1 MLLVLLVVAAE
12 IKVWVVPWSGPKA
25 VFIVG
30 SLLWTLPLL
39 LRRRLPF
46 AAPVFAF
53 AVQAASAFADPTLG
67 AETTAFLALLL
78 AFWVVGAYNER
89 TQAIAGA
96 AIGFAS
102 IAVIARVDERLGLE
116 EAVSG
121 ILFGG
126 VVSLIAYAL
135 QQRGKRTAELEER
148 AALLE
153 REREAAERAA
163 VAEERRRIARE
174 LHDVIAHS
182 ITLMT
187 VQAGAARLL
196 LSEDPG
202 ERGNPSC
209 RSRRRAGTHSQSC
222 VVCSACCAPTSGEA
236 SLAPQPGLARLDDL
250 LGQARGAGLP
260 VELAVAGEPR
270 VLPPGVELTA
280 YRIVQEALTNARRH
294 AGPAHA
300 HVLLRYRIKALDL
313 EVTDDG
319 RAAPTIGDGGRAW
332 ARRHA
337 RARRA
342 LRRHLRG
349 RPPSG
354 RRLRSAGTT
363 PARNRGRMIRVVIAD
378 DQALLRGGFRMIL
391 ESQNDIEVVG
401 EAADGREALEQ
412 ARALEPDVVLMDIRM
427 PELDGLEATR
437 QLVGGRRC
445 AARSHPD
452 DV

>member
-1 MLLVLLVVAAE
+1 VNAGPEPRGQSAAETMTAFLKRHLLDVLLVLLVVAAE

-53 AVQAASAFADPTLG
+53 AVQAGSAFLDPTLG

-89 TQAIAGA
+89 TQAIAGV

-102 IAVIARVDERLGLE
+102 IAVVARVDERLGLE

-126 VVSLIAYAL
+126 VVTLIAYAL
-135 QQRGKRTAELEER
+135 QRRAKRTAELEER
-148 AALLE
+148 AARFE
-153 REREAAERAA
+153 REREEAERDA

-202 ERGNPSC
+202 RAREPVLSVEETGRHALAELRRLLGMLSADER
-209 RSRRRAGTHSQSC
+209 
-222 VVCSACCAPTSGEA
+222 EA

-250 LGQARGAGLP
+250 LGQARVAGLP

-280 YRIVQEALTNARRH
+280 YRIVQEALTNARKH
-294 AGPAHA
+294 AGPARA
-300 HVLLRYRIKALDL
+300 HVLLRYRIEALDL

-319 RAAPTIGDGGRAW
+319 RAAPTPDDGAGHGLIGMRERVALYDGTFEAGPCPEGGYAV
-332 ARRHA
+332 
-337 RARRA
+337 RAR
-342 LRRHLRG
+342 LPLETG
-349 RPPSG
+349 
-354 RRLRSAGTT
+354 AG
-363 PARNRGRMIRVVIAD
+363 
-378 DQALLRGGFRMIL
+378 
-391 ESQNDIEVVG
+391 
-401 EAADGREALEQ
+401 
-412 ARALEPDVVLMDIRM
+412 
-427 PELDGLEATR
+427 
-437 QLVGGRRC
+437 
-445 AARSHPD
+445 
-452 DV
+452 

>member
-1 MLLVLLVVAAE
+1 VTAPPHLRGQPSAASLTIFVKRHLLDVLVVLLVVAAE
-12 IKVWVVPWSGPKA
+12 IKVWIVPWSGPKA

-39 LRRRLPF
+39 LRRRFPF

-53 AVQAASAFADPTLG
+53 AAQAASAFLDPTLG

-78 AFWVVGAYNER
+78 AFWVVGAHNER

-102 IAVIARVDERLGLE
+102 IAVVTRVDERLGLE

-121 ILFGG
+121 ILLGG

-135 QQRGKRTAELEER
+135 QQRGKRTTELEER

-153 REREAAERAA
+153 REREGAEQAAA
-163 VAEERRRIARE
+163 AEERRRIARE

-196 LSEDPG
+196 LNEDPG
-202 ERGNPSC
+202 RALEPILSVEETGRHALAELRRLLGMLRADER
-209 RSRRRAGTHSQSC
+209 
-222 VVCSACCAPTSGEA
+222 EA
-236 SLAPQPGLARLDDL
+236 SLAPQPGLDRLDDL

-260 VELAVAGEPR
+260 VELAIAGESR

-294 AGPAHA
+294 AGPARA
-300 HVLLRYRIKALDL
+300 HILLRYRIEALDL

-319 RAAPTIGDGGRAW
+319 RQPPTPGDRGGHGLIGMRERVALYDGTFEAGPRPQGGYAV
-332 ARRHA
+332 
-337 RARRA
+337 RAR
-342 LRRHLRG
+342 LPLETE
-349 RPPSG
+349 
-354 RRLRSAGTT
+354 AG
-363 PARNRGRMIRVVIAD
+363 
-378 DQALLRGGFRMIL
+378 
-391 ESQNDIEVVG
+391 
-401 EAADGREALEQ
+401 
-412 ARALEPDVVLMDIRM
+412 
-427 PELDGLEATR
+427 
-437 QLVGGRRC
+437 
-445 AARSHPD
+445 
-452 DV
+452 

>member
-1 MLLVLLVVAAE
+1 VNARPHLRGRSAAETITIFLKRHLLDVLLVLLVVAAE

-53 AVQAASAFADPTLG
+53 AVQAGSAFADPTLG
-67 AETTAFLALLL
+67 AETTAFLALVL

-102 IAVIARVDERLGLE
+102 IAVVARVDERLGLE

-135 QQRGKRTAELEER
+135 QRRGKRTAELEER
-148 AALLE
+148 AARLE
-153 REREAAERAA
+153 RKREEAERAA
-163 VAEERRRIARE
+163 AAEERRRIARD

-196 LSEDPG
+196 LSEDQGRAREPVLSVEETG
-202 ERGNPSC
+202 RQALAELRRLLGMLRADER
-209 RSRRRAGTHSQSC
+209 
-222 VVCSACCAPTSGEA
+222 EA

-250 LGQARGAGLP
+250 LGQARAAGLP

-280 YRIVQEALTNARRH
+280 YRIVQEALTNAHRH
-294 AGPAHA
+294 AGPARA
-300 HVLLRYRIKALDL
+300 HVLLRYRIEALDL

-319 RAAPTIGDGGRAW
+319 GAAPTRGDEAGHGLVGMRERVALYDGTFEAGPRPEGGYAV
-332 ARRHA
+332 
-337 RARRA
+337 RAR
-342 LRRHLRG
+342 LPLETG
-349 RPPSG
+349 
-354 RRLRSAGTT
+354 AG
-363 PARNRGRMIRVVIAD
+363 
-378 DQALLRGGFRMIL
+378 
-391 ESQNDIEVVG
+391 
-401 EAADGREALEQ
+401 
-412 ARALEPDVVLMDIRM
+412 
-427 PELDGLEATR
+427 
-437 QLVGGRRC
+437 
-445 AARSHPD
+445 
-452 DV
+452 

>member
-1 MLLVLLVVAAE
+1 VNASPHLRGQSAAETITIFLNRHLLDVLLVLLVVAAE

-53 AVQAASAFADPTLG
+53 AVQAGSAFADPTLG

-78 AFWVVGAYNER
+78 AFWVVGAHNER

-102 IAVIARVDERLGLE
+102 IAVVARVDERLGLE

-126 VVSLIAYAL
+126 IVSLIAYAL
-135 QQRGKRTAELEER
+135 QRRGKRTAELEER

-153 REREAAERAA
+153 RERDEAERAA
-163 VAEERRRIARE
+163 AAEERRRIARE

-187 VQAGAARLL
+187 VQAGAARFLL
-196 LSEDPG
+196 TEDPG
-202 ERGNPSC
+202 RAQEPVLSVEETGRHALAELRRLLGMLGADER
-209 RSRRRAGTHSQSC
+209 
-222 VVCSACCAPTSGEA
+222 EA

-250 LGQARGAGLP
+250 LVQARGAGLP
-260 VELAVAGEPR
+260 VELAVAGQPR
-270 VLPPGVELTA
+270 VLPPGMELTA

-294 AGPAHA
+294 AGPARA
-300 HVLLRYRIKALDL
+300 HVLLRYGIEALDL

-319 RAAPTIGDGGRAW
+319 RAAPTRSDGAGHGLIGMRERVALYDGTFEAGPRPEGGYAV
-332 ARRHA
+332 
-337 RARRA
+337 RAR
-342 LRRHLRG
+342 LPLETG
-349 RPPSG
+349 
-354 RRLRSAGTT
+354 AG
-363 PARNRGRMIRVVIAD
+363 
-378 DQALLRGGFRMIL
+378 
-391 ESQNDIEVVG
+391 
-401 EAADGREALEQ
+401 
-412 ARALEPDVVLMDIRM
+412 
-427 PELDGLEATR
+427 
-437 QLVGGRRC
+437 
-445 AARSHPD
+445 
-452 DV
+452 